1 MPSSDLH
8 PLCLEKLLP
17 FALLAVAEVED
28 PHRVKAALALNAL
41 RLRFPEWTCDQA
53 KKLLEHAQF
62 FDTPAMAGPIT
73 PQLNSPIKYGPR
85 AAERFMTAAVFP
97 LAYRAAQDWV
107 DQVGLAAVMMHFRQ
121 RALSEP
127 SYLAHRLSIWLSFIE
142 AEKVIVDPLQ
152 RALLLERLVEF
163 LAHAFHG
170 AAESHTVSAEP
181 LDFASVLKQCARFP
195 GFFAH
200 HLIALAW
207 LYKARNRLN
216 QDEIQQAYQSIT
228 STVLAQYGETDE
240 RLLSEL
246 PWQECDEAAWP
257 QYLLQ
262 FTLRLRSNI
271 HIATVAEALSV
282 LWDASDLAGRS
293 ELLNEMDG
301 LIAE

>member
-8 PLCLEKLLP
+8 PLRVEKLLP

-121 RALSEP
+121 RAISEP

-152 RALLLERLVEF
+152 RALLLERFVEF

-170 AAESHTVSAEP
+170 AAEHHAVSAEL
-181 LDFASVLKQCARFP
+181 LDFASVLKRCARFP

-207 LYKARNRLN
+207 LYKADLD
-216 QDEIQQAYQSIT
+216 QDDKQLAYQSIA

-240 RLLSEL
+240 RLLTSL
-246 PWQECDEAAWP
+246 PWQECSDEAWS
-257 QYLLQ
+257 QHLLQ
-262 FTLRLRSNI
+262 FTLHLRSNI

-282 LWDASDLAGRS
+282 LWDASDLVGRS
-293 ELLNEMDG
+293 ELLNAMDG